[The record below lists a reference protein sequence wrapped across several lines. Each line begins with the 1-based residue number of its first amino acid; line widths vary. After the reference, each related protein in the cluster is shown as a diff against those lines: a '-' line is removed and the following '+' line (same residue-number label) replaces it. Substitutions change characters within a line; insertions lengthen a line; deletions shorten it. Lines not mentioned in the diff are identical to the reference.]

1 MFMKQITEIKV
12 ALAPFNAASKS
23 SRLFLNH
30 VNTNSAR
37 KVNPTIKISTEVLS
51 DAKAPSHIQIAY
63 RDGQKLAFDSDKL
76 KINNI
81 IQIVNKHAKKLE
93 EIEQANNW

>member
-1 MFMKQITEIKV
+1 MFMKQINEIKV

-30 VNTNSAR
+30 MNTNSAR
-37 KVNPTIKISTEVLS
+37 KINPTIKINTTILNNPT
-51 DAKAPSHIQIAY
+51 APSQIEVIY
-63 RDGQKLAFDSDKL
+63 RDGQKITLEADKM

-81 IQIVNKHAKKLE
+81 LQVVNKHAKKLD
-93 EIEQANNW
+93 EIEQANSW